1 MRTRAALA
9 PVAAAMLAA
18 GLLRC
23 SLFVDT
29 DGLAGVR
36 PDGAPQEVTADAS
49 DASDAPDARDASTCP
64 GAVVATDPANC
75 GRCGH
80 DCQDGSCTGGVCQP
94 VSLVTNGGKLTY
106 IRADTTHVYFV
117 DRKAG
122 SVQRVPKRGGSVES
136 IATAQPPLFQLA
148 VDATHVY
155 FTAGTG
161 VSRVPKAGG
170 SVDPLSAQG
179 GDEVALDDG
188 AVYASTFTVDDTGA
202 AYRASRDGAN
212 AVVLAP
218 NLRQCESIVP
228 SGDTVFIGGAKVL
241 RYTTTAGSVTT
252 LANVYAR
259 RLAADQT
266 AVYAIG
272 YDGLDVTRIDR
283 ASGATSV
290 LATSPAM
297 PRASDIAVDDTHV
310 YWTTGVPSG
319 FVLRVPKV
327 GGAVEIIASQI
338 DLPWG
343 IAVDDDAVYWSTQG
357 GTIAKRA
364 K

>member
-9 PVAAAMLAA
+9 PVAAAVLAV

-23 SLFVDT
+23 SLLVDT

-36 PDGAPQEVTADAS
+36 PDGAPAVTS
-49 DASDAPDARDASTCP
+49 DASDPPDATDAATCL

-80 DCQDGSCTGGVCQP
+80 DCQGGSCTGGVCQP
-94 VSLVTNGGKLTY
+94 VSLVANSGKLGY
-106 IRADTTHVYFV
+106 IRVDATHVYFV

-122 SVQRVPKRGGSVES
+122 SVQRVPKRGGAVES
-136 IATAQPPLFQLA
+136 IATAQPPLYQLA

-170 SVDPLSAQG
+170 AVEPIAVQG
-179 GDEVALDDG
+179 GDELMLDDG
-188 AVYASTFTVDDTGA
+188 AVYSSTYTLDDTGA
-202 AYRASRDGAN
+202 VGRASKDGTN
-212 AVVLAP
+212 AVVLVP

-228 SGDTVFIGGAKVL
+228 SGDAVFIGGAKIL
-241 RYTTTAGSVTT
+241 RYVKATASVTT

-259 RLAADQT
+259 RLAADPT
-266 AVYAIG
+266 HVYAIG

-283 ASGATSV
+283 ASGATNV

-310 YWTTGVPSG
+310 YWATGVASG
-319 FVLRVPKV
+319 FVVRVPKV

-338 DLPWG
+338 DVPWG
-343 IAVDDDAVYWSTQG
+343 IAVDDDAVYWSTVG
-357 GTIAKRA
+357 GTITKRA